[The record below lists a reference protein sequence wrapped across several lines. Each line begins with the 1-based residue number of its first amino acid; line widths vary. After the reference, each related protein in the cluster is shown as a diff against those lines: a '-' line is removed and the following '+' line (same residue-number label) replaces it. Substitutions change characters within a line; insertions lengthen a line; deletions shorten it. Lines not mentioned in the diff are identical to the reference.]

1 MLLKDIK
8 DKIPFPNNKIKVYSF
23 VGPSGTGKSYRAQM
37 VASERNIEFIIDD
50 GLLINNNQVVAGESA
65 KKAPTKI
72 ETVKHAL
79 FYKEEEKQEITKA
92 LKKYKPQSILILGT
106 SDGMVDKIAA
116 NLGLPEISERV
127 YITDVAT
134 EQEMQTARKIRVT
147 EGKHVI
153 PVPTFEIKKEKVEKK
168 GFLEAVRILLSE
180 KNMLF
185 ESLRE
190 KLESYPEL
198 NSMLYSLLFT
208 GKAIV

>member
-1 MLLKDIK
+1 
-8 DKIPFPNNKIKVYSF
+8 
-23 VGPSGTGKSYRAQM
+23 M

-50 GLLINNNQVVAGESA
+50 GLLINNNQVVGESA

-127 YITDVAT
+127 YITDVQQSKKCKL
-134 EQEMQTARKIRVT
+134 QEK
-147 EGKHVI
+147 
-153 PVPTFEIKKEKVEKK
+153 
-168 GFLEAVRILLSE
+168 
-180 KNMLF
+180 
-185 ESLRE
+185 
-190 KLESYPEL
+190 
-198 NSMLYSLLFT
+198 
-208 GKAIV
+208 